1 MGTLGYHSNQRY
13 YPTRIKNTTY
23 IEANVISM
31 YDKFQLHAPQARFFL
46 FSGSRESLPY
56 FSENPNKNKS
66 AFNEFYFYSP
76 LRLHYSVKNEI
87 K

>member
-1 MGTLGYHSNQRY
+1 MITIFHFMQYFLLEHINLISGKA
-13 YPTRIKNTTY
+13 RI
-23 IEANVISM
+23 
-31 YDKFQLHAPQARFFL
+31 FL

-56 FSENPNKNKS
+56 FSENSNKNKS
-66 AFNEFYFYSP
+66 AFTEFYFYSP